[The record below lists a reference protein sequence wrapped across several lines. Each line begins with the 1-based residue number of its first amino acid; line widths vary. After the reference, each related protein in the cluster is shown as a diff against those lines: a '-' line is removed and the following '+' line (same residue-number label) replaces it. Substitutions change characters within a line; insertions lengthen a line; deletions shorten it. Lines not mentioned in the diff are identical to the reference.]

1 MSASPKISMTPEV
14 KAILEKSTAEGN
26 ILRLP
31 PGQLER
37 KLYEA
42 VNKHLTAAGGKWKP
56 GKTQAHVFPE
66 GVNALEA
73 IGLAVTAGHSI
84 NKKTL
89 SQAFY
94 TPDALARKL
103 LVEHADI
110 QPHHRFLE
118 PSVGGGAFLRAAIM
132 LGIQP
137 HLTLAIDINQEAIT
151 SLDEIVFKDFTK
163 KTVPAFC
170 TDFLAIDRLPF
181 GFDRIAMNPPFA
193 KDQDVK
199 HVRHAFRF
207 LRPQGRLIAI
217 VGGNTNRL
225 AFHKLLC
232 EVWDAK
238 ALTHFEPLPDGS
250 FKESG
255 TSVNTALLTI
265 RRP

>member
-42 VNKHLTAAGGKWKP
+42 VNKHIAAAGGKWKP

-89 SQAFY
+89 FQAFY
-94 TPDALARKL
+94 TPDALAARL
-103 LVEHADI
+103 LKEHADL

-118 PSVGGGAFLRAAIM
+118 PSVGDGAFLRAAIVEA
-132 LGIQP
+132 INP
-137 HLTLAIDINQEAIT
+137 HYTLSIDINPEAIAKIT
-151 SLDEIVFKDFTK
+151 T
-163 KTVPAFC
+163 PAFC
-170 TDFLAIDRLPF
+170 GDFLAIDRLPF

-225 AFHKLLC
+225 AFHKLLR

-265 RRP
+265 RKP